1 MFNTVFALEGSA
13 LSQFT
18 TGALELLNGGWEFVV
33 GNPLLCSVLGL
44 SVVGFGISKV
54 KRLVRH

>member
-1 MFNTVFALEGSA
+1 MLFALEGSA

-18 TGALELLNGGWEFVV
+18 QGALELLNGGWNFIV
-33 GNPLLCSVLGL
+33 GNPLLCSVLGV
-44 SVVGFGISKV
+44 SVVGFGIAKV

>member
-1 MFNTVFALEGSA
+1 MFNTVFALEGSV

-18 TGALELLNGGWEFVV
+18 AGALELLNGGWEFVV